1 MTRSIAL
8 AALALLPH
16 LRAQD
21 LLPKAAPQRG
31 AVILANAT
39 IHTAAGKVLLNG
51 TIWFRDGKIQGV
63 LPNGENPR
71 LGEVRVA
78 PVRIDLEGR
87 HVFPG
92 MISAHTSL
100 GLIEIGQVP
109 QSVDTN
115 ELGDMSPEAVAATA
129 VNPDS
134 AAIPVARSNGVLA
147 ALTFPVGGSVPGRA
161 SLIQLDGWT
170 NADMALLRDA
180 GPVVSWPSD
189 GGGRSRWRRASSEG
203 STSVAE
209 RRQRIDD
216 AFAAAKAWGAARAG
230 DPTVARDVRHEALL
244 PAVRGERPVFV
255 LANSV
260 EQIESAVQ
268 WGAQRGLRIVVVGGH
283 EARACAEMLKKH
295 DVPVVI
301 DGVHRL
307 PRREDAPYDEPFTLP
322 RDLHTAG
329 VRFCIATG
337 DDYSNDRNLPYHA
350 ATAAAF
356 GLPEDVALAAVT
368 RLPAEILGVGERM
381 GSLEVGKDATLF
393 VSDGSPLELTTEIQR
408 AWIQGR
414 EVDLRNK
421 QTVLAE
427 KYRGRYR
434 QLDADKK

>member
-1 MTRSIAL
+1 MIRPTCMT
-8 AALALLPH
+8 ALL
-16 LRAQD
+16 LSVANAQD

-31 AVILANAT
+31 PVILSNAT
-39 IHTAAGKVLLNG
+39 IHTATGKVILNG
-51 TIWFRDGKIQGV
+51 TIWFADGKLRGV
-63 LPNGENPR
+63 LPNGQNPR
-71 LGEVRVA
+71 LGRVDA
-78 PVRIDLEGR
+78 EPVRIDLKGH

-92 MISAHTSL
+92 LISAHTSL

-147 ALTFPVGGSVPGRA
+147 ALTFPTGGTLPGRA

-170 NADMALLRDA
+170 NEEMAVRRDA
-180 GPVVSWPSD
+180 GVVVSWPSD
-189 GGGRSRWRRASSEG
+189 RGGRFRFARRSSSSG
-203 STSVAE
+203 PSVAE

-216 AFAAAKAWGAARAG
+216 VFAAAEAWADARAA
-230 DPTVARDVRHEALL
+230 DASIARDIRHEALV
-244 PAVRGERPVFV
+244 PALRGERPVFV

-260 EQIESAVQ
+260 EQIESAVL
-268 WGAQRGLRIVVVGGH
+268 WGVARKLRVVIVGGH
-283 EARACAEMLKKH
+283 EARACAGLLHKH

-307 PRREDAPYDEPFTLP
+307 PSREDAPYDEPFTLP
-322 RDLHTAG
+322 RDLHAAG

-356 GLPEDVALAAVT
+356 GLPEEVALAAIT
-368 RLPAEILGVGERM
+368 RLPAEILGVGDRL

-393 VSDGSPLELTTEIQR
+393 VADGSPFELTTKVEM

-414 EVDLRNK
+414 QVDLRNK
-421 QTVLAE
+421 QTELAK

-434 QLDADKK
+434 QLEKK